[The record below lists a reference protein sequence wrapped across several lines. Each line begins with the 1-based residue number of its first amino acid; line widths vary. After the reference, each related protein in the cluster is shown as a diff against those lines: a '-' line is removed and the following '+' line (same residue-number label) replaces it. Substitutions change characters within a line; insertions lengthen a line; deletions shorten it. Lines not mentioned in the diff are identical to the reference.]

1 MINIVVSEKFE
12 GSVDP
17 VVLEKTALKVLE
29 QYRRDEEIDISI
41 AIEDNEYL
49 QALNSQFLGNDTPTD
64 VLSFPGEET
73 DPDTGHFYLGDIIIS
88 LPMAS
93 IQAETA
99 GHPVQNELQLLV
111 VHGMLHLIGFDHD
124 TPAMKIEMWRQQAQL
139 LKDLSVIIKKL
150 PED

>member
-17 VVLEKTALKVLE
+17 GILEKTALKVLE
-29 QYRRDEEIDISI
+29 RNSRDTENDISI

-49 QALNSQFLGNDTPTD
+49 QALNFQFLGIDSPTD
-64 VLSFPGEET
+64 VLSFPGEEI

-88 LPMAS
+88 MPMAS
-93 IQAETA
+93 AQAATA
-99 GHPVQNELQLLV
+99 GHPVQDELQLLV
-111 VHGMLHLIGFDHD
+111 VHGILHLLGFDHA
-124 TPAMKIEMWRQQAQL
+124 TPEMKTEMWMVQTQL
-139 LKDLSVIIKKL
+139 LQDLSVKINKL